1 MDNTKEADPMYA
13 FIVRRIFISIPLLIL
28 ISMILFTLIQ
38 LAPGD
43 AFTGDLDPR
52 RDANYYQEMRAKF
65 GLDKS
70 PVEQYVLWA
79 KNFLQGEFGVSF
91 RHKTEVSTMIAE
103 RIGNTFFLAVSAMII
118 TYAFAIPIGILQAE
132 RPYSKLDYTVTA
144 FSFIGLSLPSFI
156 AGVLAVYL
164 FSFTWDWFP
173 YSGTVTPGASYTG
186 IRVLLDKLYHVIL
199 PATTLAILQIVQYT
213 RYVRASILD
222 VKQQDY
228 VRTAYAKGLPKAMVL
243 RKVILRNSLIPLI
256 TLFGIDLGLLFS
268 GAIITETIFSWP
280 GIGWL
285 LYDAILNRDYP
296 IIMAVNMMV
305 TTCVLLGNLIADVLY
320 TVADPRISY
329 D

>member
-1 MDNTKEADPMYA
+1 MYS
-13 FIVRRIFISIPLLIL
+13 FIVRRIFLSIPLLIL

-70 PVEQYVLWA
+70 PVEQYLLWA
-79 KNFLQGEFGVSF
+79 KHFLQGDFGISF
-91 RHKTEVSTMIAE
+91 RHKTEVSHMIAD
-103 RIGNTFFLAVSAMII
+103 RMGNTLFLAVSAMVI
-118 TYAFAIPIGILQAE
+118 TYALAIPIGILQAE
-132 RPYSKLDYTVTA
+132 RPYRKLDYSITA
-144 FSFIGLSLPSFI
+144 LSFIGLSLPSFI

-164 FSFTWDWFP
+164 FSFTLDWFP
-173 YSGTVTPGASYTG
+173 YSGTVTPGANYTG
-186 IRVLLDKLYHVIL
+186 MRAVGDKLYHVIL
-199 PATTLAILQIVQYT
+199 PATTLALLQIAQYT
-213 RYVRASILD
+213 RYVRASVLD

-228 VRTAYAKGLPKAMVL
+228 VRTAYAKGLTKGMVL
-243 RKVILRNSLIPLI
+243 RKYVLRNSLLPLI

-280 GIGWL
+280 GLGWL

-296 IIMAVNMMV
+296 IIMAINMVV
-305 TTCVLLGNLIADVLY
+305 TTCVLLGNLVADVLY